1 MNCKPVT
8 LLACATLALGLATT
22 VSAESLKVNF
32 SSLESPH
39 GPSSMAAMPE
49 PGWEDFV
56 KAADLDFPDVTP
68 VAGQTETYNTPLGVA
83 GTVDVTLFAD
93 TDNNHFPGVFPQWR
107 NRNALLSEVGLE
119 IGPNMLASRW
129 GVSSIPEGQCNI
141 PLSIQN
147 LVNGM
152 YDLTIYH
159 HEQNGTAG
167 VWDEISVNGV
177 TQNDIMTSLGD
188 IADPIGRSDWQFEV
202 TNNTATILFTKS
214 EAGGAEGEANVNGF
228 ELALVGADSTTERAW
243 NVDASGDWNTMG
255 HWTPTGVPDAN
266 DQTATLGG
274 AITSP
279 RVVFTETD
287 VTVKGIQFLSGMTY
301 AVAGTGS
308 VNLEGVSGV
317 SNIEVLLGNHQF
329 QAEVNV
335 NNDTTVSLAGDASLE
350 FVNRLNLNG
359 NRLTVTGDGTL
370 LVNNSFNTG
379 AGTIVGASGTI
390 AGGGVVGGD
399 LVNDGVT
406 LQPGNNA
413 SALLAVPEP
422 TTCVLFVMG
431 VMTLSIWTRRAGVGA
446 SR

>member
-1 MNCKPVT
+1 M
-8 LLACATLALGLATT
+8 
-22 VSAESLKVNF
+22 
-32 SSLESPH
+32 
-39 GPSSMAAMPE
+39 
-49 PGWEDFV
+49 
-56 KAADLDFPDVTP
+56 
-68 VAGQTETYNTPLGVA
+68 
-83 GTVDVTLFAD
+83 
-93 TDNNHFPGVFPQWR
+93 
-107 NRNALLSEVGLE
+107 
-119 IGPNMLASRW
+119 
-129 GVSSIPEGQCNI
+129 
-141 PLSIQN
+141 
-147 LVNGM
+147 
-152 YDLTIYH
+152 
-159 HEQNGTAG
+159 
-167 VWDEISVNGV
+167 
-177 TQNDIMTSLGD
+177 
-188 IADPIGRSDWQFEV
+188 
-202 TNNTATILFTKS
+202 
-214 EAGGAEGEANVNGF
+214 NGF

-266 DQTATLGG
+266 DQIATLGG

-301 AVAGTGS
+301 AGAGTGS
-308 VNLEGVSGV
+308 VNLEGVSGG

-359 NRLTVTGDGTL
+359 KTLTVTGDGTL

-406 LQPGNNA
+406 LEPVNNE
-413 SALLAVPEP
+413 SALLAVP
-422 TTCVLFVMG
+422 
-431 VMTLSIWTRRAGVGA
+431 
-446 SR
+446 